1 MKYRKMNDGVLEIC
15 DEEDSVIFSVSE
27 EMIDE
32 SLVIKVSGEIINEVA
47 HDFEDEVI
55 AALSVCRS
63 IIIDL
68 SDVTYISSAVLKSL
82 LSAQRIV
89 DEDDSSQL
97 LIKNVNSDVMKVFDE
112 SGFSDILSIKS
123 K

>member
-1 MKYRKMNDGVLEIC
+1 MNDGVLEIC